1 MPPLRFATRVD
12 SPMPTAPNRVRDGR
26 TRGQS
31 PPRRASFV
39 WLIAGCMACCTAGSI
54 AGCGGSR
61 TMPSSAAMDAPEPT
75 ETKQPTSA
83 DKLIVDIEAVLANL
97 RSKSP
102 ELLNALT
109 QYRVEL
115 AQKTADLRSSLS
127 RTGRTLEQLRKMTDA
142 ESQKIEVAVQQRR
155 LDRRCSDLWTYIAKL
170 DNVRARNNALIE
182 ELQYVLTDL
191 TTKQRV
197 ESIIDQ
203 SLQGRASELM
213 EQASDFSDLSPLKIL
228 EKPEDFL
235 ARADAD
241 KKTAAALAHSPLPSR
256 PEKQLSDLPP
266 LPMLDV
272 KAAGGAE
279 EFLLEDLRDE
289 IEKGRAAAEGHLKDS
304 RPEAAIES
312 LQAALQKARERV
324 EAFAKSKPLSWQSQV
339 MEQLANARKAL
350 SEQLAEPYLAGV
362 AKSIPEARKTGDWNA
377 VLDLLEAVARLA
389 PAAEKLAET
398 LKTVE
403 DVLQYRINTQ
413 DLDAVV
419 AFERLKVIKGMVS
432 GVPYQPFIFTSDA
445 ANPTAPSLPGAVG
458 EFKQDGIDLAARQ
471 TAQNNLGMACRA
483 YVAQQ
488 DELIQLLQRF
498 TAKAANVQRQEAA
511 IAKTLGEM
519 ERLLALRDLEDKRVF
534 LAYGAQIAGRE
545 SARQHL
551 LDSVGLRADAAEVK
565 QVDQQIETLK
575 RGQSDYREGHDRAEG
590 KGAKVDPKKLVDDA
604 RNFVVGQ
611 LNSIGMLM
619 VPISK
624 GSFMMGTPESESGHQ
639 SDEAQVP
646 VTITKDF
653 QIGAF
658 EVTNSQY
665 LRFLIDASVKFDDGW
680 IDIENGP
687 ITRSGSGFALRDSG
701 SGNQPVTY
709 VSWHGAVAFCA
720 WLSKK
725 EGRTY
730 RLPTEAEWEYAAR
743 AGTTW
748 AYPWG
753 DQFDNSRANVNS
765 SGVKNVGSYA
775 PNRWGLFDVVGN
787 VWEWTADWY
796 AEKMSGGVDPV
807 GPSEGSYRCFR
818 GGSFGRS
825 PGHARCGY
833 RDRGVPSGRSGY
845 QGFRVAASPM
855 GPAVKAK

>member
-1 MPPLRFATRVD
+1 
-12 SPMPTAPNRVRDGR
+12 
-26 TRGQS
+26 
-31 PPRRASFV
+31 
-39 WLIAGCMACCTAGSI
+39 MA
-54 AGCGGSR
+54 
-61 TMPSSAAMDAPEPT
+61 APEPT

-83 DKLIVDIEAVLANL
+83 VELIVDIEVVLANL

-170 DNVRARNNALIE
+170 DNVRARNNALIK

-191 TTKQRV
+191 TTKQRS

-203 SLQGRASELM
+203 SLQSRARELV

-228 EKPEDFL
+228 ERPEDFL

-256 PEKQLSDLPP
+256 PEKQPSDLPP

-289 IEKGRAAAEGHLKDS
+289 FEKGQAAAEGHFKDS

-324 EAFAKSKPLSWQSQV
+324 EAFAKGKPLSWQSQV
-339 MEQLANARKAL
+339 LEQLANARKAL

-389 PAAEKLAET
+389 PAAEKLDET

-419 AFERLKVIKGMVS
+419 AFERFKVIKGMVS
-432 GVPYQPFIFTSDA
+432 GIPYQPFIFTSDA
-445 ANPTAPSLPGAVG
+445 ASPNAPSLPGAIG
-458 EFKQDGIDLAARQ
+458 EFKQDGIDLAARL
-471 TAQNNLGMACRA
+471 TAQNNLGMVCRA

-498 TAKAANVQRQEAA
+498 TAKAVNVQRQEAA
-511 IAKTLGEM
+511 IAKTLGDM

-575 RGQSDYREGHDRAEG
+575 RGQSDYREGYDRAEG

-604 RNFVVGQ
+604 RNFVVVQ
-611 LNSIGMLM
+611 LNSVGMLM

-624 GSFMMGTPESESGHQ
+624 GSFMMGIPESDRE

-658 EVTNSQY
+658 EVTNAQY

-680 IDIENGP
+680 IELVNGP

-701 SGNQPVTY
+701 AGNQPVTH

-743 AGTTW
+743 AGTTS

-753 DQFDNSRANVNS
+753 DQFDESRANVGS
-765 SGVKNVGSYA
+765 RFVKNVGSYA

-787 VWEWTADWY
+787 ASEWTADRY
-796 AEKMSGGVDPV
+796 AEKLSGGVDPV
-807 GPSEGSYRCFR
+807 GPSKGSYRCDR
-818 GGSFGRS
+818 GGYYLDA
-825 PGHARCGY
+825 PGEARCGS
-833 RDRGVPSGRSGY
+833 RVGGGPSSLGAG